1 MEINSTYELPN
12 AALAL
17 GAIMIHSLIGRH
29 FFNETQA
36 RLMASSGDPTSVEPA
51 CGAIIRA
58 AKIHRESESLDHLV
72 AGLSFRLSLACAF
85 LRSLGWPENE
95 QWEVALGFP
104 DGLKEFDVPRGASV
118 PHALADLSL
127 VLATLIARDC
137 SVIERDHRQLIN
149 ASIGIVDAVCWEN
162 GEVTA
167 RGERIERDMKELGI

>member
-1 MEINSTYELPN
+1 
-12 AALAL
+12 
-17 GAIMIHSLIGRH
+17 MIHSLIGRH
-29 FFNETQA
+29 FFSETQA
-36 RLMASSGDPTSVEPA
+36 RLMAHSGDPQRIEPA
-51 CGAIIRA
+51 CGAIIRS
-58 AKIHRESESLDHLV
+58 AKIHRESESLDHMV
-72 AGLSFRLSLACAF
+72 AALSFRLSLARTF
-85 LRSLGWPENE
+85 LRSLGWTENE

-104 DGLKEFDVPRGASV
+104 DVLKEFDVPMGASV

-167 RGERIERDMKELGI
+167 RGREVDGFYSSGLFGLNARQAS